1 MPPRSRRGRTVS
13 LLLAGLALAV
23 SMTDTPPA
31 GAAPAAAD
39 PVVGEIST
47 EVTPRISLGGAPVVV
62 SGTVTG
68 ANLPAT
74 GLAVVVRRAGT
85 TTLPDRAGVAAWAG
99 GTSPATGAVLGS
111 GVATRTPGG
120 AAFRVTVPMSG
131 LGAGQPY
138 GALPISITVGSR
150 TVHSFLP
157 FHRRKEYEPLR
168 LAFAVPVVG
177 TTDRRK
183 YGTVEERV
191 AAWTAEA
198 EPTGRLRALLEAVR
212 GVPATLL
219 LDPDLLDPGAVAEPA
234 APTATASPTTPNAA
248 TDDASYAASAEEV
261 AARTRLAE
269 AVRSASTAAGSVL
282 RLPASD
288 PDLAAATAGDGART
302 LVEERVRAESADR
315 TVLWP
320 AGGAWSTAI
329 ERTVDALDPR
339 HTGLAVADSAWLT
352 ATQGRSTEALHRTR
366 GGTTLAVADHALSAR
381 LGALTDSGGVEA
393 FLADTL
399 ALLAERPGTTRS
411 FLVTLPRTVAAN
423 PSWVQ
428 AVTTTL
434 ASPWV
439 EGIDLPT
446 LAELT
451 PGAPVTPAAS
461 HPTVPAAPLAQHGGG
476 LDADAREL
484 AAAATVRSDASS
496 YLARWAETTR
506 ALTATG
512 WRGDPAG
519 WSALA
524 AAVRTESRRV
534 ATELTVPPR
543 DINFLADSGR
553 VRIVVV
559 NGLDVPV
566 RGLRLRLVPESPRL
580 RIDSAPIELSIG
592 AGSRTTVTVA
602 ATALAAGEVPVRAV
616 LLTPSGEELS
626 SSTNI
631 RIRVTPT
638 GAAVYWV
645 IGGIAALVLVLG
657 VLRSRRRRRAGPA
670 PAGTLPA

>member
-1 MPPRSRRGRTVS
+1 MLDPEVDEI
-13 LLLAGLALAV
+13 V
-23 SMTDTPPA
+23 TD
-31 GAAPAAAD
+31 
-39 PVVGEIST
+39 
-47 EVTPRISLGGAPVVV
+47 VTPRISLGGAPVVV

-68 ANLPAT
+68 RNLPTT
-74 GLAVVVRRAGT
+74 GLAVVIRRAGT
-85 TTLPDRAGVAAWAG
+85 TSLPDRAAVAAWAD

-120 AAFRVTVPMSG
+120 AAFRVTVAMTG
-131 LGAGQPY
+131 VGAGRPY
-138 GALPISITVGSR
+138 GAIPVSITVGSR

-177 TTDRRK
+177 TTDPRK

-198 EPTGRLRALLEAVR
+198 DPAGRLRALLEVLR

-219 LDPDLLDPGAVAEPA
+219 LDPDLLDPGAVSEPVST
-234 APTATASPTTPNAA
+234 TATPTTPNASSDA
-248 TDDASYAASAEEV
+248 ASYAASAEEV

-269 AVRSASTAAGSVL
+269 AVRSATTAAGSVL

-288 PDLAAATAGDGART
+288 PDLAAATAGDGARA
-302 LVEERVRAESADR
+302 LVEERIRAESADR

-320 AGGAWSTAI
+320 ADGAWSTAI
-329 ERTVDALDPR
+329 ERTVDALDPG
-339 HTGLAVADSAWLT
+339 HTGLAVADSAWVT
-352 ATQGRSTEALHRTR
+352 PTQGLSTEALHRTR

-381 LGALTDSGGVEA
+381 LGALTDSGGVQA

-399 ALLAERPGTTRS
+399 ALLAERPGTSRS
-411 FLVTLPRTVAAN
+411 FLVTLPRTVVARS
-423 PSWVQ
+423 SWVQ
-428 AVTTTL
+428 AVTTAL

-446 LAELT
+446 LAELP
-451 PGAPVTPAAS
+451 PGPPVIPATT
-461 HPTVPAAPLAQHGGG
+461 HPTVPASPLAQHGGG

-484 AAAATVRSDASS
+484 AAAATVRSDTSS
-496 YLARWAETTR
+496 YLARWTETTH

-512 WRGDPAG
+512 WRGDLAG

-524 AAVRTESRRV
+524 AAFRKESRRV

-553 VRIVVV
+553 IRIVVV
-559 NGLDVPV
+559 NGLEVPV

-580 RIDSAPIELSIG
+580 RIDSAPLELSIG
-592 AGSRTTVTVA
+592 ARSRTTVTVA

-645 IGGIAALVLVLG
+645 IGGLAALVLVLG
-657 VLRSRRRRRAGPA
+657 VLRSRRRRRAAPA
-670 PAGTLPA
+670 TAGTLPA